1 MAEVIQTCILL
12 LRCMTIDDV
21 FINERIILGILE
33 FTALIRLY
41 VLITPMSYENGVGIN
56 YYCVLAREWLHLFRA
71 PL

>member
-1 MAEVIQTCILL
+1 MAEVFQTRILL
-12 LRCMTIDDV
+12 LRCMTIDNV

-41 VLITPMSYENGVGIN
+41 VLITPMSYKNGVGIN
-56 YYCVLAREWLHLFRA
+56 YYCVLARERLHLFRA